1 MAARKAEKSGSD
13 HPFYCIWELKGVLER
28 VVKRGIEPKKAD
40 DWGVAAVIALQ
51 VRLPVPY

>member
-51 VRLPVPY
+51 VRLPLPY